1 MRYLSALSAHSLKQ
15 QEIIHNIT
23 LVFGGFWVDAECSGM
38 LSYVAVKCVLYRND
52 AELDER

>member
-52 AELDER
+52 AELDEH